1 MFEGNS
7 VFVLSKDDKVKKLD
21 LVHSVQNS
29 ICATFSLGCEGLLGK
44 EAVEFDG
51 SYKPNDDEC
60 LYIRGF
66 ILPQNIKEA
75 IRNPI
80 GIDSFNPFKDDEI
93 EDIKAIFT
101 GSCESADEKEIFKAA
116 FQKFKKEQHI
126 QSTHYNLF
134 YSEGTFRQE
143 KSKGLSITDAID
155 CIFIND
161 NLKFSS
167 FYYARQIFA
176 LNEYYR
182 IATDNEVERFIKNER
197 LSIGDVDIFKQISD
211 NTWIRRKIAMIN
223 DSNVLS
229 DNSVEKI
236 QNSAKQ
242 IGLKIEVRNKKL
254 VLPNNKEDLKNVLG
268 FLDEEAYQGP
278 FSQNTYLANSKRK
291 IGP

>member
-1 MFEGNS
+1 MS
-7 VFVLSKDDKVKKLD
+7 VLTKNL
-21 LVHSVQNS
+21 
-29 ICATFSLGCEGLLGK
+29 IIE
-44 EAVEFDG
+44 
-51 SYKPNDDEC
+51 
-60 LYIRGF
+60 
-66 ILPQNIKEA
+66 
-75 IRNPI
+75 
-80 GIDSFNPFKDDEI
+80 SFNV
-93 EDIKAIFT
+93 
-101 GSCESADEKEIFKAA
+101 A
-116 FQKFKKEQHI
+116 FQKFKKEQYI
-126 QSTHYNLF
+126 QSTYYNLF

-161 NLKFSS
+161 TLKFSS
-167 FYYARQIFA
+167 FYYARQIFS

-182 IATDNEVERFIKNER
+182 IATDNEVERFVKNER

-223 DSNVLS
+223 DSNVLN
-229 DNSVEKI
+229 DNSAEKI

-242 IGLKIEVRNKKL
+242 IGLKIEVHNKKL

>member
-1 MFEGNS
+1 MFKKSS
-7 VFVLSKDDKVKKLD
+7 VFVLLKDDTVKKLELAKD
-21 LVHSVQNS
+21 VQLS
-29 ICATFSLGCEGLLGK
+29 ICSTFSIGVINLLEK
-44 EAVEFDG
+44 DEIEFDG
-51 SYKPNDDEC
+51 SYKPHDDEC
-60 LYIRGF
+60 LFIRCF
-66 ILPQNIKEA
+66 DLLEDIRNA
-75 IRNPI
+75 IRDPI
-80 GIDSFNPFKDDEI
+80 GIESFNPFKDDEI
-93 EDIKAIFT
+93 VDIKAIFV
-101 GSCESADEKEIFKAA
+101 GSYKKTDNEEIFDVA

-126 QSTHYNLF
+126 QPTHYNLF

-143 KSKGLSITDAID
+143 KNKGLSITDAID

-182 IATDNEVERFIKNER
+182 IATDNEVERFVKNER

-223 DSNVLS
+223 DSNVLGN
-229 DNSVEKI
+229 NSAEKI

-242 IGLKIEVRNKKL
+242 IGLKIEVRNKKI

-291 IGP
+291 IAP